1 MKLNIAP
8 TKSNLLAMKEQLS
21 SAENGYDLLEQK
33 REILVM
39 ELMHMAE
46 RVRIL
51 ETKIDKATQTSYAAL
66 KRVLMK
72 VGGDR
77 IEQISRAVRY
87 DFRIEEKPVTIGGM
101 KFSSIVMNP
110 PQKQLFYSALGTFSS
125 CDEVICDFFD
135 LLTLLTEMA
144 SIRTIV
150 WRLAGEV
157 KKTQRRVNALDKM
170 VIPQTRETKKYIE
183 SQLEERER
191 DNTFVLKALKNK
203 KNSQGENKC

>member
-8 TKSNLLAMKEQLS
+8 TKSNLLAMNEQLV

-51 ETKIDKATQTSYAAL
+51 ETKIDKATQTSYTAL

-77 IEQISRAVRY
+77 VEQISRAVKY
-87 DFRIEEKPVTIGGM
+87 DFHIEEKTVIIGGM
-101 KFSSIVMNP
+101 KFSSIAMSP
-110 PQKQLFYSALGTFSS
+110 PQKQLFYSALGTSSS
-125 CDEVICDFFD
+125 CDEVMCDFFD

-203 KNSQGENKC
+203 KNSQEENRC